1 MTPTKPSEDLH
12 VSHTELY
19 VSDATAT
26 AAQFVDGY
34 GFHVYAEAARTDHG
48 GRSRSLALRQGAVV
62 LVLTEPLDAAHAAA
76 GYLDRHG
83 DGVVDIALLT
93 SDARS
98 AFERALSRSALPH
111 TAPAEEDG
119 WVTATLHSGFDDVR
133 HTLVQ
138 PPAGDTRPG
147 PLPGFRPVATEG
159 ATRGTTRLGTPGL
172 TLLDHVAVSVPV
184 GQLAPSTEWY
194 ERVFGF
200 ESIYQELMVQDKEAM
215 DSKAVR
221 SPSGE
226 LTFTVLSPSA
236 DHDPGHIGDFLD
248 RHGSGGVHHLAFAT
262 EDIVRAT
269 ARMREGGVAFLSTPD
284 TYYDRLTERLDHTQH
299 PVEALRDAGIL
310 ADEDHAGQL
319 YQIFT
324 RTTHPRR
331 TLFFEVVERIGAET
345 FGNGNVRALYEA
357 VQAERDAALQS
368 VL

>member
-1 MTPTKPSEDLH
+1 MPSTSAFDDLH
-12 VSHTELY
+12 VSHTEMY
-19 VSDATAT
+19 VSDVTAV
-26 AAQFVDGY
+26 ARQFTDGY
-34 GFHVYAEAARTDHG
+34 GFHVHAEAERTDHG

-62 LVLTEPLDAAHAAA
+62 LVLTQPLDDAHAAA

-83 DGVVDIALLT
+83 DGVVDIALRT
-93 SDARS
+93 SDARA
-98 AFERALSRSALPH
+98 AFDGALSRSALPH
-111 TAPAEEDG
+111 TAPSEDRG
-119 WVTATLHSGFDDVR
+119 WTTAVLHSGFDDVR

-138 PPAGDTRPG
+138 APARDGAQPG
-147 PLPGFRPVATEG
+147 PLPGFSPVAPGIE
-159 ATRGTTRLGTPGL
+159 ARGGTPGL

-184 GQLAPSTEWY
+184 GQLAPSTEYY

-200 ESIYQELMVQDKEAM
+200 ESVYQELMVQDKEAM

-226 LTFTVLSPSA
+226 LTFTVLAPSP
-236 DHDPGHIGDFLD
+236 DHDAGHIGDFLE

-262 EDIVRAT
+262 GDIVEAT
-269 ARMREGGVAFLSTPD
+269 AWMTEGGVAFLSTPD
-284 TYYDRLTERLDHTQH
+284 TYYDRLPGRLDHTRH
-299 PVEALRDAGIL
+299 PIAALRDAGIL

-331 TLFFEVVERIGAET
+331 TMFFEVVERIGAET

-357 VQAERDAALQS
+357 VQAERDASLQS

>member
-1 MTPTKPSEDLH
+1 M
-12 VSHTELY
+12 
-19 VSDATAT
+19 
-26 AAQFVDGY
+26 
-34 GFHVYAEAARTDHG
+34 
-48 GRSRSLALRQGAVV
+48 
-62 LVLTEPLDAAHAAA
+62 
-76 GYLDRHG
+76 
-83 DGVVDIALLT
+83 
-93 SDARS
+93 
-98 AFERALSRSALPH
+98 
-111 TAPAEEDG
+111 
-119 WVTATLHSGFDDVR
+119 
-133 HTLVQ
+133 
-138 PPAGDTRPG
+138 
-147 PLPGFRPVATEG
+147 
-159 ATRGTTRLGTPGL
+159 
-172 TLLDHVAVSVPV
+172 SVPV
-184 GQLAPSTEWY
+184 GQLTPSTEWY

-200 ESIYQELMVQDKEAM
+200 ESVYQELMVQDKEAM

-226 LTFTVLSPSA
+226 LTFTVLAPSP

-262 EDIVRAT
+262 DDIVEAT

-284 TYYDRLTERLDHTQH
+284 TYYDRLPDRLDHTQH
-299 PVEALRDAGIL
+299 PVRALRDAGIL

-357 VQAERDAALQS
+357 VQAERDASLQS